1 MRLVESTE
9 NLTARSSSYVTD
21 DASPQSDSHSKT
33 LAKLIKRGYFLF
45 KGVDPNCDIFA
56 NYTHQLHC
64 AFVQPM
70 CFLVRAMR
78 DDKLDLA
85 CVACPAHF

>member
-1 MRLVESTE
+1 MCLKKK
-9 NLTARSSSYVTD
+9 SSYD
-21 DASPQSDSHSKT
+21 HSPQCSQSDSHSKT
-33 LAKLIKRGYFLF
+33 LAKLIKRGYFF
-45 KGVDPNCDIFA
+45 KVADPNCDIFV